1 MRSCRRRDRL
11 RRAGAGIA
19 LLLGMAAPLGAQ
31 QVFPYRLKGLR
42 EGVLLGTGVA
52 SFALAVDLNA
62 RMDPLTSDEI
72 AALDPSTINGFDRP
86 ATERW
91 SPTASNVSDAVLI
104 ATVGGSVA
112 TLALA
117 PGDAGPTTIGVMF
130 GETIL
135 LSNGI
140 SELVKTAVRRTRPYV
155 YNDDP
160 DIAPDKK
167 TSKTARQSFPS
178 GHAINAFASAVFLST
193 VYSHLHPNSSA
204 RPWIWAGSLAAAGTV
219 GYLRY
224 SAGKHFPT
232 DIITGAVLGGAIG
245 WVVPEIHE
253 SDRVRV
259 SVGPG
264 AEGTVVGLSVEF

>member
-1 MRSCRRRDRL
+1 M
-11 RRAGAGIA
+11 GIA
-19 LLLGMAAPLGAQ
+19 LLLSVAAPVGAQ
-31 QVFPYRLKGLR
+31 QVLPYRLKGLR
-42 EGVLLGTGVA
+42 EGVLLGTGA
-52 SFALAVDLNA
+52 ATFALAVDLNA
-62 RMDPLTSDEI
+62 RMDPLTTEEI

-91 SPTASNVSDAVLI
+91 APTASHVSDAVLI

-140 SELVKTAVRRTRPYV
+140 SELVKTVVRRTRPYV
-155 YNDDP
+155 YNADP
-160 DIAPDKK
+160 DISVDEK

-193 VYSHLHPNSSA
+193 VYGHLHPNSSA
-204 RPWIWAGSLAAAGTV
+204 KPWIWGGSMAAAGTV

-232 DIITGAVLGGAIG
+232 DILTGAVLGGVIG
-245 WVVPEIHE
+245 WVIPEIHE

-259 SVGPG
+259 AVGPG